1 MITFRFLLFFLMGFL
16 YSLSMVSQPAL
27 IKGVAPDYA
36 GTEIVFSKH
45 TDYISY
51 TEKEAGK
58 ARVDGNGYFEIELD
72 IRDITYVFSSIGIY
86 KAYLFVEPSGI
97 HEIELPARKDRTTNE
112 KINPFFEE
120 TFVHIAVLNENENG
134 LNRQIAIFDAEYEE
148 LFGNVVQ
155 GIVDVSRAG
164 TLDSMIL
171 LVENNYRDNLHHS
184 FFDAYRKYRY
194 GFLQH
199 VSMQQKSRSI
209 SNELFLNQPVLY
221 NNPAYMELFNQVYSK
236 YFLFFGRTKEGRKIY
251 DDIGK
256 RRSLTS
262 LKNTL
267 SSDDVLKE
275 ENLLE
280 FVILKGLHDGF
291 YTADFS
297 RKDLLFILDS
307 IPIVTKN
314 QNHSEIAGL
323 IRSKVTRL
331 MVGYEP
337 PALQLT
343 DREGNIKTLADF
355 AGKYVYLNFCTPA
368 SYSCLSEFE
377 TLKWLQ
383 GKHAD
388 YLEVVT
394 VLVDEDLESMQA
406 FLKIR
411 PYVWPFLFYGDQPRI
426 LKEYDVRTF
435 PAYYLLDRTGKLIL
449 SPAPSP
455 SENFENSLFRIMRS
469 RREL

>member
-1 MITFRFLLFFLMGFL
+1 MKIYRVILFFIPGII
-16 YSLSMVSQPAL
+16 YSVSLLAQPAV
-27 IKGVAPDYA
+27 IKGMAADYA
-36 GTEIVFSKH
+36 GVEIVFNQY
-45 TDYISY
+45 TDYITY

-58 ARVDGNGYFEIELD
+58 ARVDDKGYFEITLD
-72 IRDITYVFSSIGIY
+72 ISDITYLFSSIGIY
-86 KAYLFVEPSGI
+86 KAYLFVEPSRVY
-97 HEIELPARKDRTTNE
+97 ELELPARKDKTTNE

-120 TFVHIAVLNENENG
+120 TFVHIAVRNEKENG
-134 LNRQIAIFDAEYEE
+134 LNRQIAVFDAGYEE
-148 LFGNVVQ
+148 LFANVLQ
-155 GIVDVSRAG
+155 GKVDVSSAG
-164 TLDSMIL
+164 ILDSLIL
-171 LVENNYRDNLHHS
+171 LIENNYTGMPNHV
-184 FFDAYRKYRY
+184 FFDSYRKYRY

-209 SNELFLNQPVLY
+209 SDELFLNQPVLY
-221 NNPAYMELFNQVYSK
+221 NNPAYMELFNQLYNK
-236 YFLFFGRTKEGRKIY
+236 YFLFFGRTREGKKIY

-256 RRSLTS
+256 HRSLS
-262 LKNTL
+262 ALKNTL
-267 SSDDVLKE
+267 LSDEVLKE

-297 RKDLLFILDS
+297 RNDLLAILDS

-314 QNHSEIAGL
+314 SNHREISGL
-323 IRSKVTRL
+323 VRSKVTRL

-337 PALQLT
+337 PAIKLT
-343 DREGNIKTLADF
+343 DREGNVKTLADF

-383 GKHAD
+383 GKHSA
-388 YLEVVT
+388 YLEIVT
-394 VLVDEDLESMQA
+394 VLVDENLESMQE

-411 PYVWPFLFYGDQPRI
+411 PYAWPFLFYGDQPRI

-435 PAYYLLDRTGKLIL
+435 PTYYLIDRMGKLIL

-455 SENFENSLFRIMRS
+455 SENFENSLFRIMRAK
-469 RREL
+469 REL

>member
-1 MITFRFLLFFLMGFL
+1 MKIFRFILLFLPGFL
-16 YSLSMVSQPAL
+16 CPLSMLSQSAL
-27 IKGVAPDYA
+27 IKGLAPGYA
-36 GTEIVFSKH
+36 GTEIVFSRF
-45 TDYISY
+45 TDYITN

-58 ARVDGNGYFEIELD
+58 ARVDNDGYFEIEID
-72 IRDITYVFSSIGIY
+72 ISDITYVFSSIGIY
-86 KAYLFVEPSGI
+86 KAYLFVEPSLT
-97 HEIELPARKDRTTNE
+97 HEIELPERKDKTTNE

-120 TFVHIAVLNENENG
+120 TFVHIAVLNENEDG
-134 LNRQIAIFDAEYEE
+134 LNRQIAIFDEEYEE
-148 LFGNVVQ
+148 LFANVVQ
-155 GIVDVSRAG
+155 GLVDINPAG
-164 TLDSMIL
+164 TLDSLIL
-171 LVENNYRDNLHHS
+171 LIENKYKDELHHN
-184 FFDAYRKYRY
+184 FFGAYRRYRY

-221 NNPAYMELFNQVYSK
+221 NNPAYMELFNQLYNR
-236 YFLFFGRTKEGRKIY
+236 YFLFFGRTKEGKQIY

-256 RRSLTS
+256 RHSLTS
-262 LKNTL
+262 LKKTL

-307 IPIVTKN
+307 IPIVTRN
-314 QNHSEIAGL
+314 ESHSEIAGL
-323 IRSKVTRL
+323 IRSKVTKL

-337 PALQLT
+337 PAIQLT
-343 DREGNIKTLADF
+343 DREGNVKTLADF
-355 AGKYVYLNFCTPA
+355 SGKYVYLNFCTPA

-383 GKHAD
+383 GKHSD
-388 YLEVVT
+388 YLEIVT
-394 VLVDEDLESMQA
+394 ILVDENLESMQA

-455 SENFENSLFRIMRS
+455 SENFENSLFRIMRAK
-469 RREL
+469 REL